1 MTVMQNSLYMFLDAK
16 IQFCRSKVIF
26 ILCENIQVTCGFF
39 VISCS
44 LFRNP
49 QATQLILTICNE
61 NNIIIDKLLGLIG
74 QTVWVVAAV
83 VVEGEELLQR

>member
-26 ILCENIQVTCGFF
+26 IRCENIQVTCGFF

>member
-1 MTVMQNSLYMFLDAK
+1 
-16 IQFCRSKVIF
+16 
-26 ILCENIQVTCGFF
+26 
-39 VISCS
+39 

-74 QTVWVVAAV
+74 QTVWVWVVAAV